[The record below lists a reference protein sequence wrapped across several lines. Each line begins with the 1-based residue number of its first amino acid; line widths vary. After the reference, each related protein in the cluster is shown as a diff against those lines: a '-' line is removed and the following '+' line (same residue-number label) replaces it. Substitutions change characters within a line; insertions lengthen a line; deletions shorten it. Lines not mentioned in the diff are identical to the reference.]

1 MSEPKKLI
9 INLLLVGLFAVIA
22 LLAYA
27 YVGVFGLI
35 LSLDLVLDHLIPGYS
50 VGILGGL
57 FTGIIVGVIC
67 ALSLL
72 TLRLAF
78 HLKATHIHV
87 LLGVAVTIFGE
98 WVIFPWPPSHTLR
111 LVAGDLTY
119 VFTVWAVSWALLAA
133 LTSRSRPTPA
143 TRP

>member
-1 MSEPKKLI
+1 MSGPKKMMV
-9 INLLLVGLFAVIA
+9 NLLFVGLFAVVA
-22 LLAYA
+22 LLAYT

-35 LSLDLVLDHLIPGYS
+35 LSLDIVLDHFIPGYS

-57 FTGIIVGVIC
+57 FAGIIVGVIC

-72 TLRLAF
+72 ALRQAF

-98 WVIFPWPPSHTLR
+98 WVIFPWPPSHILR

-119 VFTVWAVSWALLAA
+119 VFTVWAVSWALFAA
-133 LTSRSRPTPA
+133 LTSRSRPTPVA
-143 TRP
+143 QP